1 MCVQEDK
8 ARVGTILDWT
18 KINKKIYALLIAYNP
33 KAYDSGKIWNFML
46 LHKVRNICKREND
59 HTNNSGNVNNHSLTF
74 LIIKTI
80 KKTE

>member
-1 MCVQEDK
+1 
-8 ARVGTILDWT
+8 
-18 KINKKIYALLIAYNP
+18 
-33 KAYDSGKIWNFML
+33 ML

>member
-1 MCVQEDK
+1 
-8 ARVGTILDWT
+8 
-18 KINKKIYALLIAYNP
+18 
-33 KAYDSGKIWNFML
+33 ML

-80 KKTE
+80 KKQNKIFASPLWAL